1 MLPNYSQAASAYRT
15 QREELTLAFR
25 RGLAPFS
32 TRNWAISKWPL
43 SKARQKAVHP
53 SYPPHKVTPQHE
65 QTLTLSVQLTIDL
78 FPPTSLC
85 TSERLPL
92 FAALYRSCP
101 DIYTHH
107 HHHHHHRHTKL
118 TLTSLLHLHRLLLST
133 LTKKLRLK
141 LPSLTRPPHTPT
153 LPTYPPHTPPYLPHA
168 LRACP
173 VPPHAYSRTKHA
185 LRTPSSVK
193 TPPQLPHALSPPP
206 VPPTRLAARAQ
217 CAPAITPRL
226 TSPHKQSSITVVVS
240 EEKMSWVWQK

>member
-1 MLPNYSQAASAYRT
+1 MSPLYS
-15 QREELTLAFR
+15 
-25 RGLAPFS
+25 
-32 TRNWAISKWPL
+32 
-43 SKARQKAVHP
+43 
-53 SYPPHKVTPQHE
+53 PHKVTPQHE
-65 QTLTLSVQLTIDL
+65 QTLTLSLQLTIDL

-92 FAALYRSCP
+92 EAALTRSCP

-107 HHHHHHRHTKL
+107 HRHHHTKL
-118 TLTSLLHLHRLLLST
+118 TLTSLLHLHRLLLSSHSQKST
-133 LTKKLRLK
+133 ASNYPL
-141 LPSLTRPPHTPT
+141 SHAPHTHPHSLRT
-153 LPTYPPHTPPYLPHA
+153 LPTRLRTCPHA

-206 VPPTRLAARAQ
+206 VPPTRLAAHAQ